1 MIPLRKKLTIYYG
14 SSAPP
19 ANAVQAATIDAL
31 VTLSSRS
38 YISFN
43 NLSFVG
49 SNSKMFYI
57 TASSYITINACD
69 FSCSGVDGINAD
81 VTSNNITFTNNT
93 ANWTN
98 NNFISAGGSQNW
110 VITGNTITNT
120 VLFQEWVT
128 QAMVIILA
136 FLI

>member
-1 MIPLRKKLTIYYG
+1 MEVPRH
-14 SSAPP
+14 A

-43 NLSFVG
+43 NLAFVG

-57 TASSYITINACD
+57 TASTYITINACD
-69 FSCSGVDGINAD
+69 FSCSGVDGINVN

-110 VITGNTITNT
+110 VITGNTYY
-120 VLFQEWVT
+120 Q
-128 QAMVIILA
+128 
-136 FLI
+136 